1 MFCEHE
7 DPESHLWRY
16 RKEMALYTDDEM
28 ISMFHESLPE
38 SAATWF
44 YQLRD
49 IACWEDLA
57 RAFLDRYHH
66 NIKTPPPSNII
77 TTTAKEEYA
86 GPRVEGLSIHTI
98 TEEEDSTT
106 PPTRHC
112 QQGEEAKMWT
122 CVPSLQHA
130 SSSNE

>member
-1 MFCEHE
+1 MVVE
-7 DPESHLWRY
+7 WRHPLTI
-16 RKEMALYTDDEM
+16 KEAKP
-28 ISMFHESLPE
+28 LPAE
-38 SAATWF
+38 NPDSIT
-44 YQLRD
+44 
-49 IACWEDLA
+49 ITEKEEEPV
-57 RAFLDRYHH
+57 
-66 NIKTPPPSNII
+66 KTPPPSNII
-77 TTTAKEEYA
+77 TTVAKEEYA

-122 CVPSLQHA
+122 YVPLLQRV